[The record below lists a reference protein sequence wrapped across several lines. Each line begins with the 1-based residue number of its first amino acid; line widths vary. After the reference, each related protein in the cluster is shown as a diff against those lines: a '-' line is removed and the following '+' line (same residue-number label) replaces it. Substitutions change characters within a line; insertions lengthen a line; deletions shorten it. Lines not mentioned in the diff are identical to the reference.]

1 MNFAGY
7 LMLEFKLHNYL
18 LHFIIPK
25 LLKPSAIRKHYLCF
39 EFLDLVPVFILLF
52 SLIVQFFDPNDFKW
66 ALKSFLD
73 ALKCEI
79 IGVLCSHQHSSS
91 YQSRSL

>member
-1 MNFAGY
+1 MNLAGY
-7 LMLEFKLHNYL
+7 LILEFKLHNYL

-39 EFLDLVPVFILLF
+39 EFLDLVPVFILL
-52 SLIVQFFDPNDFKW
+52 SILIVQFFDPNDFKW
-66 ALKSFLD
+66 ALKSFID
-73 ALKCEI
+73 ALKCKFK
-79 IGVLCSHQHSSS
+79 GVLCSHQQSLF